1 MLFKRYIV
9 SLYFQ
14 LNIVTIVFLKNMNE
28 HSPVFAKNPY
38 YLNVP
43 EVRIN
48 LNKTGTVF
56 CFVLSVIWKQT
67 VIGHHFT

>member
-1 MLFKRYIV
+1 MFFKKYIV

-14 LNIVTIVFLKNMNE
+14 LNIVTVVILENMNE
-28 HSPVFAKNPY
+28 HSPVFPKNPY

-48 LNKTGTVF
+48 LNKTGALF
-56 CFVLSVIWKQT
+56 CFVLSLIWKHT
-67 VIGHHFT
+67 VIGQHFT